1 MSYKRNISG
10 NVSLRQYVSLSD
22 PRVLTTTLNQSEIAT
37 LEGDRFSFAQVF
49 TVAAGASLYI
59 YGEIPLDANI
69 SVGFENRLFK
79 TDDGSANLKIYG
91 NPTVGTLGAAI
102 PLFNENSYASA
113 VKPAKLELNEV
124 LIGNISDLGTLREED
139 FVSTNGV
146 GANTSGGVSA
156 DTAFRIYKPGDKF
169 LAHIENTHTGTN
181 RVLIGYSWIEAPTA
195 LLGE

>member
-10 NVSLRQYVSLSD
+10 NVSLRQYESLSD
-22 PRVLTTTLNQSEIAT
+22 PRVLTTVLTQSEIAT

-49 TVAAGASLYI
+49 TLAAGASLYI
-59 YGEIPLDANI
+59 YGEIPVDSNI
-69 SVGFENRLFK
+69 SVGFEQRQFK
-79 TDDGSANLKIYG
+79 TDNGSANLKIYG
-91 NPTVGTLGAAI
+91 NSAVSALGTAI

-113 VKPAKLELNEV
+113 LKPAKLELNEV
-124 LIGNISDLGTLREED
+124 LVGNISVLGTLREED
-139 FVSTNGV
+139 FVSTSGV

-156 DTAFRIYKPGDKF
+156 ATAFRIYKPGDKF
-169 LAHIENTHTGTN
+169 IAHIENTHTDTN